1 MFGKILERARPLAAK
16 QGLCLALRKVGPGK
30 PGIVKCGGH
39 FSLTEL
45 FPCCILMLLSKKE
58 GGSGDVH
65 RAKPAAG
72 AGKAG
77 DH

>member
-1 MFGKILERARPLAAK
+1 MLAAK

-58 GGSGDVH
+58 GGERRCPSGQ
-65 RAKPAAG
+65 AG
-72 AGKAG
+72 RWRWKSRRPLI
-77 DH
+77 